1 MRARPFSTFHGKIFL
16 FPEKTASAALLE
28 SKSLDFCRTL
38 CYNKE
43 SYVSTSQ
50 CARALRKGKFKRVM
64 EQKKLDRIN
73 ELARKKKSGVALSEQ
88 ELAEQAALR
97 EEYILEFRASFRAQL
112 DNTVVRYPDGS
123 EERLSDKNPNFK
135 KKD

>member
-1 MRARPFSTFHGKIFL
+1 
-16 FPEKTASAALLE
+16 
-28 SKSLDFCRTL
+28 
-38 CYNKE
+38 
-43 SYVSTSQ
+43 
-50 CARALRKGKFKRVM
+50 M

-73 ELARKKKSGVALSEQ
+73 ELARKKKSGIALTDE

-123 EERLSDKNPNFK
+123 EQHLSDKNPDYK
-135 KKD
+135 KKN